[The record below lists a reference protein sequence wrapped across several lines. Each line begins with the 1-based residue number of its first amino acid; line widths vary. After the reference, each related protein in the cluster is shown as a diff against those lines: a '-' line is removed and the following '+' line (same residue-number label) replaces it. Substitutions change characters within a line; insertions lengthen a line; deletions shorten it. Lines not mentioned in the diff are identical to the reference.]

1 MGLVRAGTETEPSAG
16 EAVGSGST
24 SSPWY
29 VTRRRWVELA
39 GFVIFALALFA
50 VYLRLSRTVPEN
62 SDQANI
68 LLVASDMLHGNLL
81 LHGWYLTDVSF
92 YTTELPQYALL
103 EIFFGVHANTA
114 HIAAAMTYTLV
125 VVLAV
130 LLARGGFTSRAA
142 AIRMAIAAGI
152 LLAPQLGVG
161 VTALILTVG
170 HIGTAVPVL
179 LIWLLLDRVPQCL
192 PGGPTLLAPPG
203 GTPSPRPPLAALWH
217 GGHQPPV
224 PPGPPARAWYVP
236 VLTGLGLAWVLV
248 ADQIVLVVAVVPLAL
263 VCALR
268 IAETA
273 VRERSLS
280 RGITARPYELSLIAA
295 AGVAAGLAW
304 VAERVLRALGGYVL
318 NPLPFKFT
326 LHDLPANLHSLWAV
340 PQIFGADYRGLAGGP
355 YYTALLHMVSLA
367 LVGLALLLLARRF
380 FAGAALVDQVL
391 GVAIVGNI
399 VLFVVTS
406 AGSEGPHEIAVVAP
420 FGAALAARML
430 VSPQAAGAQASRP
443 FARRARAA
451 AAMAGLVVLLGYLG
465 SLAHDVVQPASP
477 PAFARV
483 ASWLQAHHLRYGLG
497 GYWESSIITVQTG
510 GQVEV
515 RALLKPTLGPDLW
528 LAKPAWY
535 DPAAQRANFVVLSS
549 TPGFMNNWEPQALIS
564 KYFGRP
570 AHVYNFGPYT
580 VMVWDRNILASLPR

>member
-1 MGLVRAGTETEPSAG
+1 MHGPVRSKRLSYTPVSMGVLRAGTETGPPSD
-16 EAVGSGST
+16 EAVGPGST
-24 SSPWY
+24 RSPWPAS
-29 VTRRRWVELA
+29 RRRWIEVA
-39 GFVIFALALFA
+39 AFALAAAALFV

-62 SDQANI
+62 SDEANV
-68 LLVASDMLHGNLL
+68 LLVASDLLHGNLL

-92 YTTELPQYALL
+92 YTTEVPQYALL
-103 EIFFGVHANTA
+103 EIFFGVHPDTA
-114 HIAAAMTYTLV
+114 HIAAAMSYTLV

-142 AIRMAIAAGI
+142 VIRLLIAAGI
-152 LLAPQLGVG
+152 ILAPQLGPG
-161 VTALILTVG
+161 VTALILTIG

-179 LIWLLLDRVPQCL
+179 LIWLLLDRAPQ
-192 PGGPTLLAPPG
+192 
-203 GTPSPRPPLAALWH
+203 RW
-217 GGHQPPV
+217 
-224 PPGPPARAWYVP
+224 WVP

-248 ADQIVLVVAVVPLAL
+248 TDQLVLIVGIVPLAV

-268 IAETA
+268 VLEAA

-280 RGITARPYELSLIAA
+280 RAFAARRYELSLIVA
-295 AGVAAGLAW
+295 AGAAAGLAW
-304 VAERVLRALGGYVL
+304 VAERVLRALGGYVVA
-318 NPLPFKFT
+318 PVPFTFT
-326 LHDLPANLHSLWAV
+326 LHDFPASLHSLWAV

-380 FAGAALVDQVL
+380 FSGAALVDQVL
-391 GVAIVGNI
+391 GVAIVLNI
-399 VLFVVTS
+399 ALFVLTS

-430 VSPQAAGAQASRP
+430 AGPRAAGARAP
-443 FARRARAA
+443 GLLARRARVVAYG
-451 AAMAGLVVLLGYLG
+451 AGLVVLAGYLG
-465 SLAHDVVQPASP
+465 GLAHDVVQPASP

-497 GYWESSIITVQTG
+497 GYWESGIVTVQAD
-510 GQVEV
+510 GQVKV
-515 RALLKPTLGPDLW
+515 RALLKATLEPDLW

-535 DPAAQRANFVVLSS
+535 DPTAQQANFVVLSS
-549 TPGFMNNWEPQALIS
+549 TPGFKNNWEPRALIS

-580 VMVWDRNILASLPR
+580 VMVWDRNILSDVPR

>member
-1 MGLVRAGTETEPSAG
+1 VAATVAGPDA
-16 EAVGSGST
+16 APA
-24 SSPWY
+24 PWY
-29 VTRRRWVELA
+29 VRRRRWVEAGAFVLA
-39 GFVIFALALFA
+39 AAALFA
-50 VYLRLSRTVPEN
+50 ICLRLSRTVPEN

-68 LLVASDMLHGNLL
+68 LLVASDMLHGNVL

-125 VVLAV
+125 VLLAV

-142 AIRMAIAAGI
+142 VVRLLITAGI
-152 LLAPQLGVG
+152 LVAPQLGVG
-161 VTALILTVG
+161 VTALVLTVG

-179 LIWLLLDRVPQCL
+179 LILLFLDRAPQ
-192 PGGPTLLAPPG
+192 
-203 GTPSPRPPLAALWH
+203 RRW
-217 GGHQPPV
+217 
-224 PPGPPARAWYVP
+224 VP
-236 VLTGLGLAWVLV
+236 VLTGLGLAWALV
-248 ADQIVLVVAVVPLAL
+248 ADELVLVVAVVPLAL
-263 VCALR
+263 ACALR
-268 IAETA
+268 VAEAA
-273 VRERSLS
+273 VRERSVS
-280 RGITARPYELSLIAA
+280 RGLGTRRYELSLIAA

-304 VAERVLRALGGYVL
+304 VAERILRALGGYTL
-318 NPLPFKFT
+318 NPVPFTFT
-326 LHDLPANLHSLWAV
+326 LHHITANLHSLWAV

-367 LVGLALLLLARRF
+367 VVGLALLLLAWRF

-391 GVAIVGNI
+391 GVAIVANL

-430 VSPQAAGAQASRP
+430 AGPARQPAGDPQATAARMLPGPARQPAGDPQATAARTGRVL
-443 FARRARAA
+443 ARRARAA
-451 AAMAGLVVLLGYLG
+451 AGLAGLVVLLGYLG
-465 SLAHDVVQPASP
+465 GLAHDLVQPAAP
-477 PAFARV
+477 PAFAPV

-497 GYWESSIITVQTG
+497 GYWESSIVTVQTD
-510 GQVEV
+510 GQVKV
-515 RALLKPTLGPDLW
+515 RALLKPTLAPDLW

-535 DPAAQRANFVVLSS
+535 DPAGQQANFVVLSS
-549 TPGFMNNWEPQALIS
+549 TPGFMKNWEPRALIS

-570 AHVYNFGPYT
+570 ARVYNFGPYT
-580 VMVWDRNILASLPR
+580 VMVWNRNLLASLPR

>member
-1 MGLVRAGTETEPSAG
+1 MGVLRAGPETEPPSDEAAG
-16 EAVGSGST
+16 PGST
-24 SSPWY
+24 PSQWSAR
-29 VTRRRWVELA
+29 RRRWVEVAAFIVA
-39 GFVIFALALFA
+39 GLALFA

-125 VVLAV
+125 VLLAV
-130 LLARGGFTSRAA
+130 LLLDR
-142 AIRMAIAAGI
+142 
-152 LLAPQLGVG
+152 APQR
-161 VTALILTVG
+161 
-170 HIGTAVPVL
+170 
-179 LIWLLLDRVPQCL
+179 W
-192 PGGPTLLAPPG
+192 
-203 GTPSPRPPLAALWH
+203 W
-217 GGHQPPV
+217 
-224 PPGPPARAWYVP
+224 VP

-248 ADQIVLVVAVVPLAL
+248 ADQIVLVVGVVPLAV

-268 IAETA
+268 VLQAA

-280 RGITARPYELSLIAA
+280 RGLAGRTHELSLIAA

-304 VAERVLRALGGYVL
+304 VAERVLRALGGYILSPV
-318 NPLPFKFT
+318 PFKFT
-326 LHDLPANLHSLWAV
+326 MHDIPANLHSLWAL

-367 LVGLALLLLARRF
+367 VVGLALLLLAWRF
-380 FAGAALVDQVL
+380 FAGAALIDQVL
-391 GVAIVGNI
+391 GVAIVLNI
-399 VLFVVTS
+399 GLFVVTS

-430 VSPQAAGAQASRP
+430 AGRQATGARATGL
-443 FARRARAA
+443 ARRARAVA
-451 AAMAGLVVLLGYLG
+451 YGAGVVVLAGYLG
-465 SLAHDVVQPASP
+465 GLAHDVVQPASP

-497 GYWESSIITVQTG
+497 GYWESSIVTVQTD
-510 GQVEV
+510 GQVKV

-535 DPAAQRANFVVLSS
+535 DPAAQQANFVVLSS
-549 TPGFMNNWEPQALIS
+549 TPGFTNNWEPRALIS

-570 AHVYNFGPYT
+570 AQVYNFGPYT
-580 VMVWDRNILASLPR
+580 VMVWDRNLLASIPR